1 MILVPA
7 LGNALA
13 GLLPSIVLA
22 PSMLLFGLG
31 LAIVVGFA
39 SGVIPGVSAMRLRVV
54 NALRR
59 V

>member
-1 MILVPA
+1 
-7 LGNALA
+7 LGKAMA
-13 GLLPSIVLA
+13 GLLPSIVLE
-22 PSMLLFGLG
+22 PSMLVSGLV
-31 LAIVVGFA
+31 LAIIVGFA

>member
-1 MILVPA
+1 MLV
-7 LGNALA
+7 
-13 GLLPSIVLA
+13 
-22 PSMLLFGLG
+22 FGLV

-39 SGVIPGVSAMRLRVV
+39 SGLIPGVSAMRLRVV